1 MTADGAR
8 YASRPVEAG
17 PTGNGRA
24 LVTGGAGFI
33 GSHLCE
39 LLLAEGWE
47 VYVLDDLSTGSA
59 ANVAHLTDRGDF
71 HLVVDSVLSPAVVN
85 ELVYKC
91 DVVYHLAAA
100 VGVRLIVERPFQS
113 HTTNVEGTANVLDH
127 CARFGKRVLVA
138 SSSEVYGDHPGEEEL
153 EESARRIYGPTTA
166 TRWAYAAAKAIDEF
180 LALARHKEDGLDCVI
195 ARLFNTVGPRQSARY
210 GNVIPS
216 FVGNALAGRPLEV
229 HGDGTQ
235 VRCFCHVSDTI
246 RGLKGLM
253 DAATTAGEIF
263 NIGSNR
269 PIRILDLAE
278 RVRELT
284 SSSSSIVFV
293 PYDQVYGHGIEDM
306 QHRAPSIAKIEA
318 AIGWAPSLSL
328 DDILADVIEHAR
340 RGSRRLDSPI
350 DTCTSQPVQSP
361 GRLRADEL

>member
-1 MTADGAR
+1 
-8 YASRPVEAG
+8 
-17 PTGNGRA
+17 
-24 LVTGGAGFI
+24 VTGGGGFI

-39 LLLAEGWE
+39 LLLEQGSE
-47 VYVLDDLSTGSA
+47 VFCLDDLSTGSVE
-59 ANVAHLTDRGDF
+59 NVAHLEADPRF

-85 ELVYKC
+85 ELVHKS

-113 HTTNVEGTANVLDH
+113 HVTNVEGTANVLEH

-138 SSSEVYGDHPGEEEL
+138 SSSEVYGDHPGEEQL
-153 EESARRIYGPTTA
+153 EETARRIYGPTTA

-210 GNVIPS
+210 GNVIPT
-216 FVGNALAGRPLEV
+216 FVSNALAGRPLEV

-246 RGLKGLM
+246 QALARLM
-253 DAATTAGEIF
+253 EARDVTGEIF
-263 NIGSNR
+263 NVGSNR
-269 PIRILDLAE
+269 PIRILELAE

-284 SSSSSIVFV
+284 SSRSPTVFV
-293 PYDQVYGHGIEDM
+293 PYDEVYGHGIEDM
-306 QHRAPSIAKIEA
+306 QHRAPSIEKIREA
-318 AIGWAPSLSL
+318 VGWRPTRDL
-328 DDILADVIEHAR
+328 DSILADVVSYAR
-340 RGSRRLDSPI
+340 TTAVAEVASANR
-350 DTCTSQPVQSP
+350 
-361 GRLRADEL
+361 